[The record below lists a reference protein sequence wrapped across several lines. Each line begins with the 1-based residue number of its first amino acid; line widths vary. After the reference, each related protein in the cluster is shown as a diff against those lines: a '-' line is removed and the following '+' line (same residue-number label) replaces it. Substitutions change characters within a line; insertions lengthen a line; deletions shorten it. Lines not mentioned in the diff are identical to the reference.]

1 MFTGLVTDIG
11 TIRKAE
17 HRNGLTRFEVEGAYP
32 VSQIEIG
39 ASVMHSG
46 VCLTVVDFGE
56 AGEGRSWWAAE
67 AMLETLEKTI
77 LGKWQTGTRVN
88 LEQSLKLGDELG
100 GHLVSGHVDGVGEIV
115 SIEPEGESHRITIRP
130 PTDLAR
136 YFAIKGSAA
145 INGVSLTVAEA
156 LPNGD
161 FAVAIIPHTWQVTTL
176 GDLQAGDKVNLEI
189 DMLARY
195 VARMIGADA
204 PQGIGKDA

>member
-17 HRNGLTRFEVEGAYP
+17 HRNGLTRFEVESGYRVEA
-32 VSQIEIG
+32 IEMG
-39 ASVMHSG
+39 ASVMHAG
-46 VCLTVVDFGE
+46 VCLTVVDFGA
-56 AGEGRSWWAAE
+56 AGNDRSWWAVE
-67 AMLETLEKTI
+67 AVPETLQKTI
-77 LGKWQTGTRVN
+77 LGTWQVGTRTN

-100 GHLVSGHVDGVGEIV
+100 GHFVFGHVDGVGEIV
-115 SIEPEGESHRITIRP
+115 SIAPEGQSYRVTVRP
-130 PTDLAR
+130 PAGIAR
-136 YFAIKGSAA
+136 YFATKGSAA

-161 FAVAIIPHTWQVTTL
+161 FSVAIIPHTWSVTTL
-176 GDLQAGDKVNLEI
+176 SDLSTGDKVNLEI

-204 PQGIGKDA
+204 PEIG